1 MSGELLIRDAEATLR
16 ATMAAPEESRLVRA
30 AIAWLV
36 GSNEEPR
43 DGLTERPYRDY
54 ELIAT
59 VAFREATGTPVDVD
73 ALDEGLRWLEN
84 VPLDRGDIP
93 SPLTMDL
100 VALVAISLASR
111 RRPWLQPWNARVIAH
126 APAHAARTW
135 LAGAPELV
143 AGGSGEPLAEVRV
156 AFAAKGIGATDAG
169 AETAVLQ
176 RLVRGALPDDP
187 LHAAVLLAALAWLR
201 RGTPVALPGRATVD
215 DVVALLRAIPRALQE
230 WTWESVGRTKGAT
243 PRKWRVENEYHVQN
257 LLWTVLAPLF
267 PDLRREEY
275 GEQVGLLQ
283 PRTDLGIP
291 SLRLIVEAKFIRA
304 DTQLKTALKQ
314 IAEDASLYFA
324 GESRYDQMVSFIW
337 DDAARSEQHH
347 VLIRGLEQLERV
359 TAAVVVSRPG
369 KMTPGPPGGG
379 DE

>member
-1 MSGELLIRDAEATLR
+1 
-16 ATMAAPEESRLVRA
+16 MAAPEESRVVRA
-30 AIAWLV
+30 AIAWLA
-36 GSNEEPR
+36 GGHEDPR
-43 DGLTERPYRDY
+43 DGIVERPYRDY

-59 VAFREATGTPVDVD
+59 VAFREAMGAAVDLD

-111 RRPWLQPWNARVIAH
+111 RRPWLQPWNAKAMAH
-126 APAHAARTW
+126 ARAHAAPNW

-143 AGGSGEPLAEVRV
+143 VGGAADPMPEVRV
-156 AFAAKGIGATDAG
+156 SFAAKGIGATDAG

-176 RLVRGALPDDP
+176 RLIRGVLPDDP
-187 LHAAVLLAALAWLR
+187 LHAAALLAALAWLR
-201 RGTPVALPGRATVD
+201 REAPVALPGRATVD
-215 DVVALLRAIPRALQE
+215 DVVTLLRAIPRALQE

-243 PRKWRVENEYHVQN
+243 PRKWHVENEYHVQN
-257 LLWTVLAPLF
+257 LLWCVLAPLF

-275 GEQVGLLQ
+275 GEQVGLVQ

-304 DTQLKTALKQ
+304 DTPLKTALKQ

-324 GESRYDQMVSFIW
+324 GESRYDQMLSFIW

-347 VLIRGLEQLERV
+347 VLTRGLEQLERV
-359 TAAVVVSRPG
+359 TAAVVVSRLG
-369 KMTPGPPGGG
+369 KMTHG
-379 DE
+379 DVHE

>member
-1 MSGELLIRDAEATLR
+1 MSAEVLIRDAEATLR
-16 ATMAAPEESRLVRA
+16 AIIAVPEESRLVRS
-30 AIAWLV
+30 AIAWLAASKQDP
-36 GSNEEPR
+36 G
-43 DGLTERPYRDY
+43 DGVEGRPYRDY

-59 VAFREATGTPVDVD
+59 MAFREATGIPVDVD

-100 VALVAISLASR
+100 VAMVAMSLASR
-111 RRPWLQPWNARVIAH
+111 RRPWLQTWNARVMAH
-126 APAHAARTW
+126 ARAHAAPNW
-135 LAGAPELV
+135 LAGGPELV
-143 AGGSGEPLAEVRV
+143 VGGMAEALPEVRV
-156 AFAAKGIGATDAG
+156 AFAAKGFGTSDVG
-169 AETAVLQ
+169 PETATLE
-176 RLVRGALPDDP
+176 RLIRGPLPDDP

-201 RGTPVALPGRATVD
+201 RETAIALPGRATVD
-215 DVVALLRAIPRALQE
+215 DVVTLLRGIPRALQE
-230 WTWESVGRTKGAT
+230 WTWESVGRTRGAA
-243 PRKWRVENEYHVQN
+243 PRKWHVENEYHVQN

-283 PRTDLGIP
+283 PRTDLGIS

-304 DTQLKTALKQ
+304 DTPLKAALRQ

-324 GESRYDQMVSFIW
+324 GEPHYDRMVSFIW

-369 KMTPGPPGGG
+369 KMTPVGG
-379 DE
+379 E